1 MTVIRFVFSV
11 LLCMG
16 LTQRLAAQSLRI
28 QELFALLDSGEA
40 GLDSFLVRKAFKLVE
55 QNADSSMRLRY
66 YTSLE
71 PHTDEPTWVRSVSV
85 WEVTEGSL
93 AGRMI
98 QYRTYQSREQ
108 EEMLSW
114 LLQNEFVTV
123 DRYVSEDVQHI
134 IYRKEE
140 RRVFVKTG
148 WATLPNKRRL
158 QFYIWEVGK

>member
-1 MTVIRFVFSV
+1 MNVIRFFFS
-11 LLCMG
+11 LLLFLG
-16 LTQRLAAQSLRI
+16 LPQVPFAQSLRI
-28 QELFALLDSGEA
+28 QELFALLDSGQA
-40 GLDSFLVRKAFKLVE
+40 GLDSFLLRKAFKLEE

-85 WEVTEGSL
+85 WEVSEGSL
-93 AGRMI
+93 AGRLF

-108 EEMLSW
+108 EEMLTW

-123 DRYVSEDVQHI
+123 DRYVSEDVQHVV
-134 IYRKEE
+134 YRKGE
-140 RRVFVKTG
+140 RHVFVKTG
-148 WATLPNKRRL
+148 WAKLPNKRRV

>member
-1 MTVIRFVFSV
+1 M
-11 LLCMG
+11 
-16 LTQRLAAQSLRI
+16 
-28 QELFALLDSGEA
+28 
-40 GLDSFLVRKAFKLVE
+40 DSFLVRKAFKLDE

-85 WEVTEGSL
+85 WEVSEGSL
-93 AGRMI
+93 AGRLV

-123 DRYVSEDVQHI
+123 DRYVSEDVQHVV
-134 IYRKEE
+134 YRKGE